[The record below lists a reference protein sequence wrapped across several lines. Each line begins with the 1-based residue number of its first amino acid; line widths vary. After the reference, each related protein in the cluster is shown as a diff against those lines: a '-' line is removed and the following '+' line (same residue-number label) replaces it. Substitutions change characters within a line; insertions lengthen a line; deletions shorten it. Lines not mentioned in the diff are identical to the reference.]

1 MAVGPA
7 VLAAGDVN
15 PEVFAVGGLE
25 NELVEIGVVLKE
37 VEPLAGGLQVGMTL
51 VVVPG
56 GIAGEGQADV
66 SGFAKGVLGGVGSTD
81 TDVELVATVAAG
93 DDDRATD
100 EGTEGFKNFLAELLQ
115 RGDVLWGVSVVDVVL
130 LCGSR
135 TLKFTK

>member
-7 VLAAGDVN
+7 VLAAGDVD

-25 NELVEIGVVLKE
+25 NQLVEVSVVLE
-37 VEPLAGGLQVGMTL
+37 IVEPLASGLKVGMTL
-51 VVVPG
+51 VVIPG

-66 SGFAKGVLGGVGSTD
+66 SSLAKGVLGGVGSTD
-81 TDVELVATVAAG
+81 TDVELVAAVTAG

-115 RGDVLWGVSVVDVVL
+115 RGDVLWGDSVVDVVL

-135 TLKFTK
+135 LFKL

>member
-25 NELVEIGVVLKE
+25 NELVEVGVVLE
-37 VEPLAGGLQVGMTL
+37 IVEPLAGGLQVGMPL
-51 VVVPG
+51 VVIPG

-66 SGFAKGVLGGVGSTD
+66 SSLAKGVLGGVGSTD
-81 TDVELVATVAAG
+81 TDVELVATVTGG
-93 DDDRATD
+93 DDDRATA

-115 RGDVLWGVSVVDVVL
+115 RGDVLWGDSVVDVIL

-135 TLKFTK
+135 LFKL